1 MVSMIGARLTRAE
14 DERLVTGCGRFASD
28 DHPVDLCH
36 LAFLRSPYPHARI
49 ARLDVEAAR
58 ATPGVVVVWTAADL
72 GGTNEMP
79 RAPFPPPPPLDDRRP
94 QPILA
99 GDELCHEGQAFA
111 AVVAGSPDAAVDAL
125 DAIEVELEPLPGVA
139 GATGALAAGAP
150 PAHQGATSNVAGRS
164 LLEVGDADAAF
175 TTAPITVRSTLSLA
189 RICGAAMEPRSV
201 TAVPESDGLLV
212 RTSTQ
217 SVFAVR
223 EAVALALQVEP
234 ERVRVQAED
243 VGGGFG
249 AKGSAYPEEIL
260 AALAAW
266 RLGRPVRWVATR
278 SEDGST
284 TNQSHGTLIELELAA
299 EADGRLRGMRGRL
312 VHDMGAFAGEGAGQS
327 GNIAIHMLSTYRLQ
341 ALRLELVSIYT
352 NAAQSGF
359 IRGGGRDVGNFA
371 IERLMDRLA
380 DRVGV
385 GRDQVRERNLL
396 RPEDMPYDTGLQFRG
411 GGVQYDLGDVPAMLA
426 LVQNVLAGERLG
438 VEGTV
443 ARGAGLACYAESTGF
458 GAREP
463 ARLDLGRDGT
473 VTVSVGSTP
482 QGQGHQTMVGQVV
495 AERLGWPV
503 RRIRVVAG
511 DTSAAPYGLLT
522 AGSRSAVHVGN
533 AASGAALEARR
544 RLLELAGDRLEADPA
559 DLTLR
564 DGVVEVRGAPTRA
577 VDAAT
582 LVPED
587 GLHVV
592 HEFAPARGTTWASGC
607 HGAVV
612 EVDLET
618 FRVDVARYVMSH
630 DSGRLINPT
639 MAEGQLHGGL
649 AHGLG
654 YALFE
659 DAGYADDGTMRAPSF
674 LDYTIVSAPEMAF
687 PLEMDHQ
694 EAPSPANPEGFRG
707 IGESGTIPVPG
718 AVCSA
723 VEDAL
728 RRAGLAVELTELP
741 LTPDRLHRL
750 AQAAGGGPSG
760 RARTRRAGPRPAGQ
774 APA

>member
-1 MVSMIGARLTRAE
+1 MVSTIGVRRPRVE
-14 DERLVTGCGRFASD
+14 DPRLVAGRGRFAAD
-28 DHPVDLCH
+28 EHPEGLCH

-49 ARLDVEAAR
+49 ARLDVRAAR
-58 ATPGVVVVWTAADL
+58 AAPGVVAVWTAAEL
-72 GGTNEMP
+72 GGTKEMP
-79 RAPFPPPPPLDDRRP
+79 RAPFPPPPPLDDRRG
-94 QPILA
+94 QPVLA
-99 GDELCHEGQAFA
+99 GGELCHEGQAFA
-111 AVVAGSPDAAVDAL
+111 AVVAESPDAAADAL
-125 DAIEVELEPLPGVA
+125 DAVESELEPLPGVA
-139 GATGALAAGAP
+139 GAATALAPGAP
-150 PAHQGATSNVAGRS
+150 PAHEGAPSNVAGRS
-164 LLEVGDADAAF
+164 LLEVGDADEAF
-175 TTAPITVRSTLSLA
+175 ASAPVTVRSTLSLA
-189 RICGAAMEPRSV
+189 RICGAAMEPRAV
-201 TAVPESDGLLV
+201 TAVPGADGALLV

-223 EAVALALQVEP
+223 EAVALALGVEP
-234 ERVRVQAED
+234 ERVRVLAED

-249 AKGSAYPEEIL
+249 AKGSAYPEEVL
-260 AALAAW
+260 TALAAW

-284 TNQSHGTLIELELAA
+284 TNQAHGTLIEMELAA

-327 GNIAIHMLSTYRLQ
+327 GNIAIHMLSTYRLP

-352 NAAQSGF
+352 NAAPTGF

-380 DRVGV
+380 DHVGV
-385 GRDQVRERNLL
+385 VRDQVRERNVL
-396 RPEDMPYDTGLQFRG
+396 RPDDMPYDTGLQFRG
-411 GGVQYDLGDVPAMLA
+411 APVRYDLGDVPAMLA
-426 LVQNVLAGERLG
+426 RVRELLADERRG
-438 VEGTV
+438 AEGTV
-443 ARGAGLACYAESTGF
+443 TRGVGLACYAESTGF

-463 ARLDLGRDGT
+463 ARLDVGRNGT

-503 RRIRVVAG
+503 QRIRVVAG
-511 DTSAAPYGLLT
+511 DTSAAPYGMLT

-544 RLLELAGDRLEADPA
+544 RLLELASERLEADPA

-564 DGVVEVRGAPTRA
+564 DGVVEVRGVPTHV

-582 LVPED
+582 LVPEE
-587 GLHVV
+587 GLHVA
-592 HEFAPARGTTWASGC
+592 HEFAPAQGTTWASGC

-659 DAGYADDGTMRAPSF
+659 DAGYADDGTMRASSF
-674 LDYTIVSAPEMAF
+674 LDYAIVSAPEMAF
-687 PLEMDHQ
+687 PLETEHQ
-694 EAPSPANPEGFRG
+694 VAPSPTNPEGFRG
-707 IGESGTIPVPG
+707 IGESGTIPVP
-718 AVCSA
+718 AVVCSA

-728 RRAGLAVELTELP
+728 RRAGLAVELTVLP
-741 LTPDRLHRL
+741 LTPDRLRRL
-750 AQAAGGGPSG
+750 VEAAG
-760 RARTRRAGPRPAGQ
+760 AR
-774 APA
+774 